1 MKEAQKNYP
10 DQGLNQYDFSRSYPQ
25 IYRGDVEKTAR
36 SVSRSS
42 HHE

>member
-1 MKEAQKNYP
+1 MTSAQKNYP
-10 DQGLNQYDFSRSYPQ
+10 DKGLNQYGFSRSYPQ

-36 SVSRSS
+36 SVSRSC

>member
-1 MKEAQKNYP
+1 MTYIQKNCSSKE
-10 DQGLNQYDFSRSYPQ
+10 LNQYGVVRPYPQ

>member
-1 MKEAQKNYP
+1 MMKSQPICLMLGQPKYGTTMP
-10 DQGLNQYDFSRSYPQ
+10 YPQ

-36 SVSRSS
+36 SVLRSI

>member
-1 MKEAQKNYP
+1 MNPAQKNYP
-10 DQGLNQYDFSRSYPQ
+10 NHGLNQYGFIKPYPQ

-36 SVSRSS
+36 SVSRSC

>member
-1 MKEAQKNYP
+1 MTQIQRYCSDE
-10 DQGLNQYDFSRSYPQ
+10 GLNQYGVVKPYPQ

>member
-1 MKEAQKNYP
+1 MMKLQPICLKFR
-10 DQGLNQYDFSRSYPQ
+10 QYQYGTTMPYPQ

-36 SVSRSS
+36 SVLRSI

>member
-1 MKEAQKNYP
+1 MTSIQRNCSSKE
-10 DQGLNQYDFSRSYPQ
+10 LNQYGVVKPYPQ